1 MSEFY
6 LRTESIKQSDILSL
20 SVVNS
25 TDRGILEALKSNEP
39 CLLEG
44 SRGTGKSFLMRVAE
58 LELEEGDKACV
69 TVFVPFNMSSLITTD
84 DNLQFYHWMM
94 AKTLK
99 YLLNKLRKM
108 GMVVSGLTSNLLS
121 NDHNDTE
128 ESVETSLKEIVRLFE
143 DSYKGKIAVD
153 ISSLPDIE
161 DVKEAIQIICEE
173 MI

>member
-99 YLLNKLRKM
+99 Y
-108 GMVVSGLTSNLLS
+108 
-121 NDHNDTE
+121 
-128 ESVETSLKEIVRLFE
+128 
-143 DSYKGKIAVD
+143 
-153 ISSLPDIE
+153 
-161 DVKEAIQIICEE
+161 
-173 MI
+173 